1 MDLAHYAYAAGG
13 IRTGNGVRRI
23 IKEVNPMRFTKY
35 FVVFVL
41 CLLMG
46 SCPVGPNIDIGYYEE
61 LLDAWNNQNMLDY
74 KLDMVFSRYSSQK
87 GKAATIIVRNGI
99 PESSDPSEWLAS
111 GEMSTVPEIYSF
123 IKEEAERI
131 KKANASSTGLYVSYN
146 TVYHYPNHIVKYSG
160 GEGPGEWEWNLKLTP
175 GIWTNVE

>member
-1 MDLAHYAYAAGG
+1 
-13 IRTGNGVRRI
+13 
-23 IKEVNPMRFTKY
+23 MRFTKY
-35 FVVFVL
+35 FVVFGL

-46 SCPVGPNIDIGYYEE
+46 SCPFGPNIDIGYYDE
-61 LLDAWNNQNMLDY
+61 LLDAWNKQNLLDY
-74 KLDMVFSRYSSQK
+74 KLDMGFSKYSSRE

-99 PESSDPSEWLAS
+99 PETSAPLEWLES

-146 TVYHYPNHIVKYSG
+146 TVYHYPNQISKHSG
-160 GEGPGEWEWNLKLTP
+160 GDGPYDWNWNIKLRP
-175 GIWTNVE
+175 GIWTGNGEE